1 MKQSIAFWN
10 ILLKDMKK
18 LLPET
23 TEYQLGYCLPFAWM
37 LMMFIRTRTYLILKK
52 YSVVL
57 WQCPF
62 CLEHFHALCY
72 HNI

>member
-1 MKQSIAFWN
+1 
-10 ILLKDMKK
+10 
-18 LLPET
+18 
-23 TEYQLGYCLPFAWM
+23 
-37 LMMFIRTRTYLILKK
+37 LKK